1 MTGKIKLQL
10 NEVDYFCS
18 KINTLDSDV
27 YAKDSEKT
35 IDIKSLLSILTLN
48 LSEEIIVYI
57 DSENK
62 YELDAFKDIITRYGG
77 KIID

>member
-10 NEVDYFCS
+10 NEVDYFCRN
-18 KINTLDSDV
+18 INTLDSYV
-27 YAKDSEKT
+27 YTKDSEKT
-35 IDIKSLLSILTLN
+35 INIKSLLSILTLN
-48 LSEEIIVYI
+48 LSEEIIVCI